1 MYQQKVQ
8 ELKLAVKT
16 VEFTEG
22 KNPKGGRNNFVII
35 DESSEDKREYFAV
48 ETLKDVIKMY
58 LKVDS
63 KNENVKPVYICT
75 EKIEYTKGKKTL
87 LTIAEDIT
95 KVLNFAVRA
104 AVVNDSRIAIQF
116 KNKDGKWVMKDLP
129 L

>member
-8 ELKLAVKT
+8 ELKLTVKT

-35 DESSEDKREYFAV
+35 DESSEDKREYFVV

-63 KNENVKPVYICT
+63 KTENAKPVYICT

-116 KNKDGKWVMKDLP
+116 KNKDGRWVMKDLP

>member
-16 VEFTEG
+16 VDFTGE

-35 DESSEDKREYFAV
+35 DEASEDKREYFII

-63 KNENVKPVYICT
+63 RDLNAKPIYICT
-75 EKIEYTKGKKTL
+75 EKIEYTKGKKTI

-116 KNKDGKWVMKDLP
+116 KNKDGRWVMKDLP